1 MGADTLRWYRNGPVV
16 ALSFFLGLA
25 ALNLVHGQGSRSP
38 TSSVPKAR
46 CGPGSRTESGLQGQT
61 TAAERFSSG
70 ASKQAYNCNLDL
82 VGQAQGVGANWDM
95 AIFDACVYVAT
106 ANGAQQQRRG
116 MMVVDAS
123 DSRRP
128 KVVAYLDSNVMV
140 QPNETVEVHPQRKL
154 LAGARLNGEEFE
166 VYDLSVDCRHPVL
179 KGNLKLPGIAAH
191 AGVFAP
197 DGRTYYGTSYSNV
210 PPTVFAVDV
219 SDPSKPREI
228 ARWTPQ
234 KDVGVTHHLSI
245 SEDGTRA
252 YVGLIG
258 NDPKRP
264 GSNGFTIVDISDVQ
278 SRRPNVEFRILGRLV
293 WDDGAGGQVPL
304 PVTINGR
311 PHVTFT
317 DVTGPG
323 GQGPKVSAA
332 ACAQGMPP
340 HGFARIVDISDV
352 RNLKITAR
360 LMLEVHNPANCAQV
374 LNDPLN
380 ESGYAGYSST
390 FCAADNPR
398 AAKLLAC
405 AYYEAGLRVFD
416 IRDPSRP
423 REVAYYKPPARGKD
437 LLPGS
442 GLGRANAER
451 TADAVILPQ
460 FRPDRGEIWFISQD
474 NGFQIVRFTDWV
486 KATEKDLF

>member
-25 ALNLVHGQGSRSP
+25 ALNLVHGQGSGSP

-82 VGQAQGVGANWDM
+82 VGQAQGEGANWDM

-116 MMVVDAS
+116 TMVVDAS

-166 VYDLSVDCRHPVL
+166 VYDVSVDCRHPVL

-210 PPTVFAVDV
+210 PPTVFAADV
-219 SDPSKPREI
+219 SDPSRPREI
-228 ARWTPQ
+228 ARWAAP

-264 GSNGFTIVDISDVQ
+264 GSNGFTILDISDVQ

-311 PHVTFT
+311 PHVIFT

-398 AAKLLAC
+398 GAKLLAC

-423 REVAYYKPPARGKD
+423 REIAYYKPPARGKD